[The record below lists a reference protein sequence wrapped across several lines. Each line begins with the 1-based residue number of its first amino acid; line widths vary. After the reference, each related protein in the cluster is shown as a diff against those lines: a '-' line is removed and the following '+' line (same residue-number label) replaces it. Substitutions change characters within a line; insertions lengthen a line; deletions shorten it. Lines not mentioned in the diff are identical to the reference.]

1 MYKSDH
7 LSDPPT
13 PEGGMTKEN
22 CQWCLVTGAV
32 CTVEEK
38 SKENSLGQVA

>member
-1 MYKSDH
+1 MKVVLSFVNKVFSHINVQIIFQCTDH

-22 CQWCLVTGAV
+22 CQ
-32 CTVEEK
+32 
-38 SKENSLGQVA
+38 